1 MTVPIFGCSL
11 AQTPINFGS
20 KSCFFG
26 KLLPVPKLC
35 KRSFS
40 TCASMMMGTVSF
52 QQKTNAKFGGVGA
65 NGDRGKNLS
74 SKVPYLKSPTLIC
87 LFAVPFSW
95 GYDDD

>member
-1 MTVPIFGCSL
+1 MCIYDDGNSVFP
-11 AQTPINFGS
+11 A
-20 KSCFFG
+20 K
-26 KLLPVPKLC
+26 
-35 KRSFS
+35 
-40 TCASMMMGTVSF
+40 
-52 QQKTNAKFGGVGA
+52 KTNAKFGGVGA